1 MNFVLI
7 DGSYY
12 VFFRYYA
19 LKVWWGLARKPE
31 EPTEPSEAERFMEK
45 FRTTFVSKIEE
56 LDKKLGISE
65 SVKIVGKDCP
75 QKTIWRHANIAAY
88 KEGRPDEDNVGP
100 MFKCAYEEDL
110 FEKAG
115 VGKVVSYP
123 TLEADDCLAITTKHI
138 LKKYP
143 DSHVYIIT
151 SDMDYLQLASDSVT
165 PIDLKFKKL
174 TDSKNSFEDAEKDL
188 FCKIVAGDK
197 SDNIPS
203 VFPRC
208 GLKTA
213 AKYYDNPE
221 LFQKK
226 LDSVPGAKE
235 IYERNRLVIDFDCI
249 PEELVQGFTRDVLG
263 TA

>member
-31 EPTEPSEAERFMEK
+31 EPKEPSESDRFMEK

-56 LDKKLGISE
+56 LDKKLGISG

-75 QKTIWRHANIAAY
+75 QGNIWRHANIDAY
-88 KEGRPDEDNVGP
+88 KDGRPNEDNVAP
-100 MFKCAYEEDL
+100 MFRCAYGEQL
-110 FEKAG
+110 FETAG
-115 VGKVVSYP
+115 VGKVLSYP
-123 TLEADDCLAITTKHI
+123 GLEADDCLAITTKEI
-138 LKKYP
+138 LGKYP
-143 DSHVYIIT
+143 DAHVYIIT
-151 SDMDYLQLASDSVT
+151 SDMDYLQLASESVT

-174 TDSKNSFEDAEKDL
+174 TDSKNSFKDSRKDL

-203 VFPRC
+203 VFPKC

-226 LDSVPGAKE
+226 LESVEGAKE
-235 IYERNRLVIDFDCI
+235 TYERNKLIIDFDCI
-249 PEELVQGFTRDVLG
+249 PTELVEGFKRDVLG
-263 TA
+263 VM

>member
-31 EPTEPSEAERFMEK
+31 EPKEPSESERFMEK

-56 LDKKLGISE
+56 LDKKLGISG
-65 SVKIVGKDCP
+65 SIKIVGKDCP
-75 QKTIWRHANIAAY
+75 QGSIWRHANIDAY
-88 KEGRPDEDNVGP
+88 KDGRPNEDNVAP
-100 MFKCAYEEDL
+100 MFRCAYGEQL
-110 FEKAG
+110 FETAG
-115 VGKVVSYP
+115 VGKVLSYP
-123 TLEADDCLAITTKHI
+123 GLEADDCLAITTKEI
-138 LKKYP
+138 LGKYP
-143 DSHVYIIT
+143 DAHVYIIT
-151 SDMDYLQLASDSVT
+151 SDMDYLQLASESVT

-174 TDSKNSFEDAEKDL
+174 TDSKNSFKDSRKDL

-203 VFPRC
+203 VFPKC

-226 LDSVPGAKE
+226 LKSVEGAKE
-235 IYERNRLVIDFDCI
+235 TYERNKLIIDFDCI
-249 PEELVQGFTRDVLG
+249 PTEIVEGFKRDVLG
-263 TA
+263 VM

>member
-31 EPTEPSEAERFMEK
+31 EPKEPSESERFMEK

-56 LDKKLGISE
+56 LDKKLGISG

-75 QKTIWRHANIAAY
+75 QGNIWRHANIDAY
-88 KEGRPDEDNVGP
+88 KDGRPNEDNVAP
-100 MFKCAYEEDL
+100 MFRCAYGEQL
-110 FEKAG
+110 FETAG
-115 VGKVVSYP
+115 VGKVLSYP
-123 TLEADDCLAITTKHI
+123 GLEADDCLAITTKEI
-138 LKKYP
+138 LGKYP
-143 DSHVYIIT
+143 DAHVYIIT
-151 SDMDYLQLASDSVT
+151 SDMDYLQLASESVT

-174 TDSKNSFEDAEKDL
+174 TDSKNSFKDSRKDL

-203 VFPRC
+203 VFPKC

-226 LDSVPGAKE
+226 LKTVEGAKE
-235 IYERNRLVIDFDCI
+235 TYERNKLIIDFDCI
-249 PEELVQGFTRDVLG
+249 PTELVEGFKRDVLG
-263 TA
+263 VM

>member
-1 MNFVLI
+1 MNFVQI

-31 EPTEPSEAERFMEK
+31 EPKEPSESERFMEK

-56 LDKKLGISE
+56 LDKKLGISG

-75 QKTIWRHANIAAY
+75 QGNIWRHANIDAY
-88 KEGRPDEDNVGP
+88 KDGRPNEDNVAP
-100 MFKCAYEEDL
+100 MFRCAYGEQL
-110 FEKAG
+110 FETAG
-115 VGKVVSYP
+115 VGKVLSYP
-123 TLEADDCLAITTKHI
+123 GLEADDCLAITTKEI
-138 LKKYP
+138 LGKYP
-143 DSHVYIIT
+143 DAHVYIIT
-151 SDMDYLQLASDSVT
+151 SDMDYLQLASESVT

-174 TDSKNSFEDAEKDL
+174 TDSKNSFKDSRKDL

-203 VFPRC
+203 VFPKC

-226 LDSVPGAKE
+226 LKTVEGAKE
-235 IYERNRLVIDFDCI
+235 TYERNKLIIDFDCI
-249 PEELVQGFTRDVLG
+249 PTELVEGFKRDVLG
-263 TA
+263 VM